1 MKKKWALCFLLS
13 VSLLVTS
20 CFNVQEKETI
30 TKDIFIEVFKEL
42 EYLKVRYEMGFISDS
57 IYELEFNDI
66 FFKNNLSEEDF
77 QNQMEK
83 YLENLHEFEFILKQ
97 IQLELESK

>member
-20 CFNVQEKETI
+20 CFNTQTKETI
-30 TKDIFIEVFKEL
+30 TKDIFIEVLKEL
-42 EYLKVRYEMGFISDS
+42 EHLKARYEIGFVSDS
-57 IYELEFNDI
+57 IYDLEFNDI
-66 FFKNNLSEEDF
+66 FLKHNFSQEDF

-83 YLENLHEFEFILKQ
+83 YLENLHEFESILKQ
-97 IQLELESK
+97 VQLELESK